1 LKCIFDSQHIQSEN
15 LGKLKEFVEE
25 GDLSRFSY
33 LEKVLGEI
41 EIKFESKT
49 DEICV
54 FDEFEG
60 SVLQEKLFLALIEV
74 EEKYINKF
82 LLPKNHYENDVSS
95 THALSGHNNQ
105 DLNETTVKISKY
117 LEGIAEP
124 NEREEIDTGTFK
136 FCPSEASEEIKKWV
150 IKILSES

>member
-1 LKCIFDSQHIQSEN
+1 MQSEN

-25 GDLSRFSY
+25 GDQLRFSY

-41 EIKFESKT
+41 DIKFESKT

-74 EEKYINKF
+74 EEW
-82 LLPKNHYENDVSS
+82 PTDS
-95 THALSGHNNQ
+95 TSYSLSARHGKGCRPFFWRI
-105 DLNETTVKISKY
+105 V
-117 LEGIAEP
+117 A
-124 NEREEIDTGTFK
+124 
-136 FCPSEASEEIKKWV
+136 
-150 IKILSES
+150 ILSRRPVRILCG